1 MIAKTMLTLQLSGS
15 FVFIEPRKLEVEVW
29 YVNLPL
35 ILGVIRLEYT
45 NCAPL
50 SKILADYCI
59 DP

>member
-1 MIAKTMLTLQLSGS
+1 MIAKTMLTLQFSGS
-15 FVFIEPRKLEVEVW
+15 FVFIEPRKLEVEAW

-50 SKILADYCI
+50 S
-59 DP
+59 